1 LPPYF
6 GCKFLCTLS
15 YKTYFTLLI
24 IGILEQWKTGI
35 MPARRPVGGGSE
47 KLLQWFIRKILLK
60 RKLKHKKLPYK
71 IIIPQF
77 HHSLA
82 QT

>member
-1 LPPYF
+1 
-6 GCKFLCTLS
+6 
-15 YKTYFTLLI
+15 LLI

-47 KLLQWFIRKILLK
+47 KLLQWFVRKILLK

-77 HHSLA
+77 HHSSIPCIRHYKKSNTLFISII
-82 QT
+82 